1 MKKILLSLAALG
13 AVAAAAAPAAAQD
26 YGRYGRYGGYGDYG
40 RYGGYHQDYRTGR
53 LTTPYV
59 DSLDWKIVNAA
70 REGRISWGE
79 ARDLRREFR
88 EVQPI
93 AWRVQT
99 GEARPWEVAR
109 LDRVVSRIE
118 AAVGRG
124 GYAWRGG
131 YDGRRYGYDRDD
143 WQR

>member
-1 MKKILLSLAALG
+1 MRKILLSLAAAV

-26 YGRYGRYGGYGDYG
+26 YGRYGGYGG
-40 RYGGYHQDYRTGR
+40 YGGYHQDYRTGR

-88 EVQPI
+88 QVQPI

-124 GYAWRGG
+124 GYAWRGD
-131 YDGRRYGYDRDD
+131 YDGRRYGYDRD